1 MKLIREKE
9 DIVLKNDNTEIERY
23 NLSQEITFKGYI
35 SFLIGLNLSEKIE
48 IKDEINDK
56 NEAECNL
63 IKLINEIKDDY
74 NVKVDELSTFKKE
87 IEK

>member
-35 SFLIGLNLSEKIE
+35 SFLISLNLSEKIE
-48 IKDEINDK
+48 IKDEVNDK

-87 IEK
+87 IEE

>member
-48 IKDEINDK
+48 IKDEVNDK

-74 NVKVDELSTFKKE
+74 NVKVDELSIFKKE

>member
-35 SFLIGLNLSEKIE
+35 NFLIGLNLSEKIE
-48 IKDEINDK
+48 IEDEVNDK

-63 IKLINEIKDDY
+63 IKLINNIKDDY
-74 NVKVDELSTFKKE
+74 NVKVDELSKFKKE
-87 IEK
+87 IEE

>member
-35 SFLIGLNLSEKIE
+35 NFLIGLNLSEKIE
-48 IKDEINDK
+48 IEDEINDK
-56 NEAECNL
+56 NEVECNL
-63 IKLINEIKDDY
+63 IKLINNIKDDY
-74 NVKVDELSTFKKE
+74 NAKVDELSTFKKE
-87 IEK
+87 IEE